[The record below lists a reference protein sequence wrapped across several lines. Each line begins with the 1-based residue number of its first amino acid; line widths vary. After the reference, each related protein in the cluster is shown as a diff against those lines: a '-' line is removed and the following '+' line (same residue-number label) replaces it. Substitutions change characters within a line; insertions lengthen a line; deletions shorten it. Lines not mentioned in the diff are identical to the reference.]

1 MIKTAARW
9 TPPEPPPSE
18 TRERLLAAAERLF
31 AERGLAAVS
40 VRAIAAKA
48 GVNWSLVGYHF
59 RGKHGL
65 LAEVYTRHCTALN
78 SERLRLLA
86 DARQSGLQL
95 EAVIEAF
102 VRPALGAIQGRKG
115 ESHFSRLRAMLAAE
129 DAPLFA
135 QLRAENFELSS
146 RTFVGVLRECL
157 PELPEDEI
165 LWRFHFMLGT
175 IYYSA
180 TSPQRIKTFSRGR
193 CDPSDVE
200 ATVRHLVPFLAAA
213 FRSAPVLSQR
223 RRRGPAVAD
232 RARTGGDRPAV
243 RAGRRRQKG

>member
-86 DARQSGLQL
+86 DARRSGLQL

-180 TSPQRIKTFSRGR
+180 SSPQRIKTFSRGR

-223 RRRGPAVAD
+223 KRRGRAAAD
-232 RARTGGDRPAV
+232 RARTDGDRPAV
-243 RAGRRRQKG
+243 RAGRRRPKG